1 MRKLLLTVLAGMSL
15 AASTGCLTPIYSGDP
30 TRRTQQLMN
39 TSENLRMFLEDWE
52 RIWLL
57 DQPSHLSPNRTHGG
71 II

>member
-52 RIWLL
+52 RIW
-57 DQPSHLSPNRTHGG
+57 
-71 II
+71 

>member
-15 AASTGCLTPIYSGDP
+15 AASTGCLTTIYSGDP

-39 TSENLRMFLEDWE
+39 TSENLRMLLEDWE

-57 DQPSHLSPNRTHGG
+57 DQPSHMSPHRTHGG